1 MAAFL
6 CSKLPKNGI
15 PLYRL
20 MGWREKLAT
29 NDKSIVK
36 TRMDRTFLRRTS
48 GMRSPLNT
56 ASLSVSRALI
66 HPSFQPIVPF
76 PVRLPEFAK
85 VRSRSATC
93 RSPQLD
99 QGWRNPRRDGTAK
112 NCLHSEAIDQGSAIC
127 KQRFA
132 IAFAVERCWLP
143 WQQKVDWLK
152 SRHIQKVCLL
162 FSSIQLKSGSVML
175 TDMDLATRLKPY

>member
-6 CSKLPKNGI
+6 CSKPLKNGI

-20 MGWREKLAT
+20 RGWREKLAT
-29 NDKSIVK
+29 NDKPIAK

-48 GMRSPLNT
+48 GTRSPLNT

-76 PVRLPEFAK
+76 PVRLLEFAK
-85 VRSRSATC
+85 VRSRSAAC
-93 RSPQLD
+93 RSPQLN
-99 QGWRNPRRDGTAK
+99 QGRRNPRRDGAAK
-112 NCLHSEAIDQGSAIC
+112 NCLHTEAVDQGSAIC

-132 IAFAVERCWLP
+132 IAFTVESWLP
-143 WQQKVDWLK
+143 WQ
-152 SRHIQKVCLL
+152 
-162 FSSIQLKSGSVML
+162 
-175 TDMDLATRLKPY
+175 